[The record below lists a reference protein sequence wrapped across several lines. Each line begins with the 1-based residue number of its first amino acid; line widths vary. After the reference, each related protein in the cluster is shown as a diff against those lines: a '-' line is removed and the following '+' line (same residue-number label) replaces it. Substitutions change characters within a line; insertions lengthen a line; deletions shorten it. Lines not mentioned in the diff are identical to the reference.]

1 MEFPIDLTFRDMAS
15 SPAIEAS
22 VRRWVKKLARVHDR
36 IARCHVVIER
46 PHQHQH
52 QGQSMRVGVTLSVPG
67 SDVVISR
74 NTGRAG
80 VHEDLRAAIRDAFA
94 AARRQL
100 GERGRRGR
108 ASRTTDTIG
117 RHEPLRA

>member
-1 MEFPIDLTFRDMAS
+1 MES
-15 SPAIEAS
+15 SPAIEAA

-36 IARCHVVIER
+36 IARCHVIIER

-67 SDVVISR
+67 PDVVVSR

-100 GERGRRGR
+100 DERGRRGR
-108 ASRTTDTIG
+108 AIRTIAALG
-117 RHEPLRA
+117 GHEPLRA